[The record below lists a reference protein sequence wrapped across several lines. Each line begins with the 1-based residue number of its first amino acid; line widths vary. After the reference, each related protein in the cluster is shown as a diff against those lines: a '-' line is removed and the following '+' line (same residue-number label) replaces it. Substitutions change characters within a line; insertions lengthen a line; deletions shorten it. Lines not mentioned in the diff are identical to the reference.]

1 MSGLAK
7 KVTNQFKL
15 ETNSIKL
22 YLYSLQKQLI
32 PQNHQM
38 KKVLILIVISQFFCT
53 SLWFA
58 GNAIM
63 SELVASLGVSAN
75 FLSYS
80 TSAIQLGFIA
90 GTLLYAIFSI
100 SDRFSP
106 SLVFLISALLAAFF
120 NLGINIPH
128 ISPYSLLFLRFLTG
142 FFLAGIYPI
151 GIKIAADYYKEG
163 LGKSLGFLVGAL
175 VLGTALPHLIK
186 LSLTTL
192 PWQFVGYATS
202 FLSVLGGFLLY
213 LFVPDGPYRIKSKKL
228 DFSVIF
234 KAFKNP
240 SLKAAAVGY
249 FGHMWELYAFWT
261 FTPLLIDYYQKNHAL
276 TTLNSSLL
284 SFIVIALGSVAC
296 VLSGYLAE
304 NIGTKKLSRNIL
316 FLSAICC
323 LVSPYFLKTE
333 SVVVFGF
340 FICFW
345 SMVVIADSPLFST
358 LIAQNAPQEI
368 KGSVITLVNCL
379 GFLITIISI
388 QLIGYLLTK
397 IDFEFV
403 FVFLCLGPLIGLY
416 KLIDFRKTRS

>member
-1 MSGLAK
+1 
-7 KVTNQFKL
+7 
-15 ETNSIKL
+15 
-22 YLYSLQKQLI
+22 
-32 PQNHQM
+32 M
-38 KKVLILIVISQFFCT
+38 KKVLIIIVISQFFCT

-63 SELVASLGVSAN
+63 GGLVSTLGVSAN

-202 FLSVLGGFLLY
+202 FLSVLGGVLLY
-213 LFVPDGPYRIKSKKL
+213 LCVPDGPYRIKSKKL

-276 TTLNSSLL
+276 TTISTSLL
-284 SFIVIALGSVAC
+284 SFIVIALGSIAC

-304 NIGTKKLSRNIL
+304 NIGAKKLSTNIL

-333 SVVVFGF
+333 SVVVFGV

-345 SMVVIADSPLFST
+345 SMLVIADSPLFST
-358 LIAQNAPQEI
+358 LIAQNAPQDI

-388 QLIGYLLTK
+388 QLIGYILTK

-403 FVFLCLGPLIGLY
+403 FVFLSLGPLIGIY
-416 KLIDFRKTRS
+416 KLIGFRK